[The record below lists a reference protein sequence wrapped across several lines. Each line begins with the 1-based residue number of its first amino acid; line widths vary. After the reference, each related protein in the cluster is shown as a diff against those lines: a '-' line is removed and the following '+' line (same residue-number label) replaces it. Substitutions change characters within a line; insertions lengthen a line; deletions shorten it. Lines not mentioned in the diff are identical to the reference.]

1 LCRFHEDYSLFTINV
16 LFEPLKEIFEYPK
29 QKLALIKSLEKLD
42 NDEADYFG
50 GNEKINILLDYL
62 LGQV

>member
-1 LCRFHEDYSLFTINV
+1 MRFHEDYSLFTINV
-16 LFEPLKEIFEYPK
+16 LFEPLKEIFDYPK
-29 QKLALIKSLEKLD
+29 QRQALIESLEKLD